1 MDENKE
7 LYKFLYNPQYREH
20 VITKIHKEEDKAYE
34 RRIKVCEK
42 QKRKQIKDRELEID
56 RIEKSRWQDIG
67 GKISVNNIEGKV
79 KINNKDVL
87 FSSVKGAEINVIY
100 GTRAETTSN
109 EKVKTKKN
117 PSLGGAVAG
126 GMVLGPVGAVAGGV
140 GLAKTKEKRTGSTVT
155 KEIPTCLHLGVQVN
169 IDGFVSE
176 IILLSHQVDQS
187 SNSFNRAMSDAQ
199 NIVSQLSV
207 LANTP
212 VPESFLKVEEEPSVV
227 AMDSIIKETEKELQ
241 IAIEDRP
248 TYILP
253 DIYRTEEQKNL
264 TDEQYLE
271 YLSNTDGERVREISI
286 IKEEEKRKK
295 NEERAVK
302 QAEIKE
308 KVMNVDY
315 ASGAK
320 RAGTVILQTILW
332 VLSVIILIFAL
343 LEFSQSGVLSGFL
356 LILTTIITNPIGQ
369 KIIKE
374 KIKLIPF
381 WFFIIL
387 GIVCFFV
394 AAIISPTAD
403 NNNQETINQ
412 ELSNTN

>member
-1 MDENKE
+1 M
-7 LYKFLYNPQYREH
+7 
-20 VITKIHKEEDKAYE
+20 
-34 RRIKVCEK
+34 
-42 QKRKQIKDRELEID
+42 
-56 RIEKSRWQDIG
+56 
-67 GKISVNNIEGKV
+67 
-79 KINNKDVL
+79 
-87 FSSVKGAEINVIY
+87 
-100 GTRAETTSN
+100 
-109 EKVKTKKN
+109 
-117 PSLGGAVAG
+117 
-126 GMVLGPVGAVAGGV
+126 AGGV

-286 IKEEEKRKK
+286 IKE
-295 NEERAVK
+295 
-302 QAEIKE
+302 
-308 KVMNVDY
+308 
-315 ASGAK
+315 
-320 RAGTVILQTILW
+320 
-332 VLSVIILIFAL
+332 
-343 LEFSQSGVLSGFL
+343 
-356 LILTTIITNPIGQ
+356 
-369 KIIKE
+369 

>member
-1 MDENKE
+1 M
-7 LYKFLYNPQYREH
+7 
-20 VITKIHKEEDKAYE
+20 
-34 RRIKVCEK
+34 
-42 QKRKQIKDRELEID
+42 
-56 RIEKSRWQDIG
+56 
-67 GKISVNNIEGKV
+67 
-79 KINNKDVL
+79 
-87 FSSVKGAEINVIY
+87 
-100 GTRAETTSN
+100 
-109 EKVKTKKN
+109 
-117 PSLGGAVAG
+117 AG

-253 DIYRTEEQKNL
+253 DIYRTEEQKNM